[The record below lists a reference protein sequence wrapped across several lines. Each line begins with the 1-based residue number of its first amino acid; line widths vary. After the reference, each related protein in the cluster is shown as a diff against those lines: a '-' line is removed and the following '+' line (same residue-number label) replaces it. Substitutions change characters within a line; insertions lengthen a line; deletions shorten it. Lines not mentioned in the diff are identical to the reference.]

1 MTVGQEV
8 ALAGCALETEA
19 VHNELGAWYPLYAFH
34 LQATAAAQLVPRAQR
49 LSACSLDRWC

>member
-8 ALAGCALETEA
+8 ALAGCALETKA

-34 LQATAAAQLVPRAQR
+34 LRATAAAQLVPRAQR
-49 LSACSLDRWC
+49 LSACSLDL